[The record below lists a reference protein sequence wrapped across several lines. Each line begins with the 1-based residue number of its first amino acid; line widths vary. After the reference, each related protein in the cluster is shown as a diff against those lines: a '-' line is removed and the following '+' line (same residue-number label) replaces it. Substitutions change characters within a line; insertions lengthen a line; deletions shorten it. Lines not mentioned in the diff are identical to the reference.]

1 MLKKVV
7 CPRFRCVVDAG
18 HVADASPAS
27 GLLQAAVGGRRR
39 SPLAGDLRS
48 HASGARTRAPR
59 LSHWLD
65 PDAGHG
71 IPTNRPDGKNGEQT
85 TVLQNRAHAEKGGLS
100 PFSLMLKKVV
110 CPRFRCVV
118 DAGHV
123 ADASPASG
131 LLQAAVGGRRRSPLA
146 GDLRSHASGERARA
160 PRLSHWLDPDVSP
173 QTGPGKNGDRPR
185 FTESRSC

>member
-65 PDAGHG
+65 PEVSPQTG
-71 IPTNRPDGKNGEQT
+71 PGKKRGQT
-85 TVLQNRAHAEKGGLS
+85 TFYRIA
-100 PFSLMLKKVV
+100 LMLKKVV

-146 GDLRSHASGERARA
+146 GDLRSHASGARARA
-160 PRLSHWLDPDVSP
+160 PRLSHWLDPEVSP
-173 QTGPGKNGDRPR
+173 QIGPRKNGDRPR

>member
-65 PDAGHG
+65 PEVSPQTG
-71 IPTNRPDGKNGEQT
+71 PGKNGGRPLFYRIALMLKK
-85 TVLQNRAHAEKGGLS
+85 VLV
-100 PFSLMLKKVV
+100 LKKVV